1 MGMKTSRLTDADPV
15 LMVRSVFGSM
25 TKTEQKVAQIA
36 LHDPEF
42 FMFATVTD
50 VSERAGVGETTVI
63 RFCRKVGFRGL
74 QEFKL
79 AIAQHLAH
87 PEAPAYGSVELSDS
101 LETALE
107 KIATYDVQ
115 TLRDTAKLLH
125 IDSVRTAA
133 ARMLKARCVYVFGVG
148 SSGMTARDLEHRL
161 MRVGVPAH
169 SEYDPHVIAML
180 SALTGPEDVV
190 VGISASGSTK
200 DLIDAL
206 TVARRNCPFI
216 VCITN
221 HARSP
226 ITHLVDVALLT
237 AARETPLQG
246 GALGTKIAQMYVLD
260 ALTSAIALADRGR
273 AAAAVEKTAEAV
285 VDKLL

>member
-1 MGMKTSRLTDADPV
+1 MRRSRLTDADPV
-15 LMVRSVFGSM
+15 LMVRSVYDSM
-25 TKTEQKVAQIA
+25 TKTEQKVADLA
-36 LHDPEF
+36 LDDPEF

-50 VSERAGVGETTVI
+50 VSERADVGETTVI

-87 PEAPAYGSVELSDS
+87 PEDPAYGSVESSDS

-115 TLRDTAKLLH
+115 TLRDTAKLLQA
-125 IDSVRTAA
+125 DSVKKAA
-133 ARMLKARCVYVFGVG
+133 ERILVARRVYAFGVG

-161 MRVGVPAH
+161 MRIGVAAH
-169 SEYDPHVIAML
+169 SESDAHVIAML
-180 SALTGPEDVV
+180 SALAGSDDVII
-190 VGISASGSTK
+190 GISASGSTK

-206 TVARRNCPFI
+206 TIARRNHPFI

-260 ALTSAIALADRGR
+260 ALTSAIALANRER
-273 AAAAVEKTAEAV
+273 AQNAVERTAEAV